1 MPEATESASVTLKL
15 FPRPLR
21 PNSANLGI
29 LAAFKGDLF
38 KSLVQKHSFLHKP
51 RLQKAHLKNYL
62 FGHNY

>member
-29 LAAFKGDLF
+29 LAAFKGDFF
-38 KSLVQKHSFLHKP
+38 KTLSAKT
-51 RLQKAHLKNYL
+51 
-62 FGHNY
+62 